1 MISMKKNIVQLAMLK
16 KRSNSRNFVSITDK
30 KVVKMKDE
38 IRQYYDRN
46 GYLSW
51 SEKKGKYVILGTNQP
66 TNGLVE
72 CPECKI
78 GRILVIRS
86 RQTRKRFV
94 GCSNYHNGCRASSP
108 LIQRGMMY
116 ATKIPCKTCFW
127 PMILFRY
134 TMKQKW
140 TRQCCNIKCPTRVIK
155 S

>member
-1 MISMKKNIVQLAMLK
+1 MKNITQLVTLK

-30 KVVKMKDE
+30 KVVRMKEE

-51 SEKKGKYVILGTNQP
+51 SEKKGKYIILGTNLP

-72 CPECKI
+72 CPDCKI

-86 RQTRKRFV
+86 RQTRKRFM
-94 GCSNYHNGCRASSP
+94 GCSNYHNGCKASTP

-116 ATKIPCKTCFW
+116 ATKVPCKTCFW

-134 TMKQKW
+134 SMKQKW
-140 TRQCCNIKCPTRVIK
+140 ARYCCNIRCPSRTIRP
-155 S
+155 